1 MGKSSELFIQ
11 TRDIERDHMDD
22 AYVSEQW
29 QSRQR
34 ESSKKN
40 TINVNDQLYD
50 LFKSFGEIFSK

>member
-34 ESSKKN
+34 ESSRKN
-40 TINVNDQLYD
+40 TINVNDQLSD

>member
-40 TINVNDQLYD
+40 TINVNDQLSD